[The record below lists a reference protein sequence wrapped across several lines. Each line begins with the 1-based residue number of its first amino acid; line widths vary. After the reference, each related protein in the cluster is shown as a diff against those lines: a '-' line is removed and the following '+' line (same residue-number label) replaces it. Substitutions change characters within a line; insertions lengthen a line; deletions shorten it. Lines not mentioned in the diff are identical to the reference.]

1 ANHWQRKAVR
11 DFNRRL
17 AAEVNAACDRGELHC
32 QPRRDSLAP
41 RFRTAY
47 LLPTLRAGLR
57 LAALPAQPVIVPR
70 PEHLRSIYFGPNDF
84 TPRASA
90 FLELVRAPLFVD
102 VLRTDQPAPEYLP
115 FSFLVQKAAILLRI
129 MSAAD
134 RLWGWV
140 GGVFLLGGLLA
151 GLAAPFLWR
160 WLRVPSG
167 WPLLAVA
174 GGCYLLFAT
183 RVALLAY
190 LDTVAIPSVNLLYL
204 SPAMPMLLLASA
216 LGWFLALRSL
226 WHGRRVLARRP
237 S

>member
-1 ANHWQRKAVR
+1 
-11 DFNRRL
+11 
-17 AAEVNAACDRGELHC
+17 
-32 QPRRDSLAP
+32 
-41 RFRTAY
+41 
-47 LLPTLRAGLR
+47 
-57 LAALPAQPVIVPR
+57 
-70 PEHLRSIYFGPNDF
+70 
-84 TPRASA
+84 
-90 FLELVRAPLFVD
+90 VD

-140 GGVFLLGGLLA
+140 GGVFLLGGVLA
-151 GLAAPFLWR
+151 GLMAPALWR
-160 WLRVPSG
+160 WLRAPSG